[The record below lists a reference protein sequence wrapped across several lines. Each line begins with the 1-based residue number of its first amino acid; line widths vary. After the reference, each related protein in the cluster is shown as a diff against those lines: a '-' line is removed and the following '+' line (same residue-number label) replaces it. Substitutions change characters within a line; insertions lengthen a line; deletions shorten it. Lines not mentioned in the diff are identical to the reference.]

1 MGLRKYLSFLP
12 IKAFRERPPRVAL
25 IHLTGVIGGF
35 GAPFRHG
42 LTLAGLEKVIEKAFQ
57 LDDLQAVALAINSP
71 GGSPVQSELIAK
83 RIRDLAK
90 EKDVKVLAFCE
101 DVAASGGYWLAAAG
115 DEIFVQESSIIGS
128 IGVISAG
135 FGFQGLI
142 ERFGVER
149 RVYTSGEKKS
159 TLDPFKAEKT
169 EDVERLKALQIEIHE
184 NFKNWVRKRREGLLK
199 SEDDVLFSGEFWAGR
214 KAVELGLADGIG
226 ELRETARDRYGDKV
240 KIVHMKPRR
249 SWLKEKLSGGG
260 EARMFSSSP
269 SLLPSNWAGELLA
282 AVEERSL
289 WNRFGL

>member
-12 IKAFRERPPRVAL
+12 IKAFRERRPRVAL
-25 IHLTGVIGGF
+25 LHLTGIIGGF
-35 GAPFRHG
+35 GAPFRQG
-42 LTLAGLEKVIEKAFQ
+42 LTLAGLEKVIEKAFE

-83 RIRDLAK
+83 RIRDLAT

-128 IGVISAG
+128 IGVISSG

-149 RVYTSGEKKS
+149 RVYTSGDKKSMLDSFTAEKK
-159 TLDPFKAEKT
+159 

-184 NFKNWVRKRREGLLK
+184 NFKTWVRKRRDGRLK
-199 SEDDVLFSGEFWAGR
+199 GEDDLLFSGEFWAGR

-226 ELRETARDRYGDKV
+226 ELREVARARFGEKV
-240 KIVHMKPRR
+240 KIVRVRPRR
-249 SWLKEKLSGGG
+249 SWLKEKLSGGS
-260 EARMFSSSP
+260 EALMFGSGQSM
-269 SLLPSNWAGELLA
+269 LPSNWAGDLLA
-282 AVEERSL
+282 AVEERSI